1 MHHAKIMTIFALLN
15 IKDLAIGFKI
25 CRLGYCSGLGGLNR
39 REERLIEDLC
49 PRVRGDDRRQ
59 ALGVS
64 RPDASNQKP
73 AKF

>member
-39 REERLIEDLC
+39 REERLIED
-49 PRVRGDDRRQ
+49 
-59 ALGVS
+59 
-64 RPDASNQKP
+64 
-73 AKF
+73 